1 MMFTYS
7 LVLLGEQEREKK
19 VRKKDKNKKRY
30 QRVKPEIKYQ

>member
-19 VRKKDKNKKRY
+19 VRKKDKNKS
-30 QRVKPEIKYQ
+30 VISE